1 VGSIRLVN
9 LRKEFGPNIVAVENT
24 NLTIEEGEFVVFV
37 GASGCGK
44 TTTLRMIAGLEEV
57 TRGEIFIGE
66 KQVTEL
72 DPGQRDIGLVFQN
85 LALFPHMTVFDNIGF
100 GPKMKKMASD
110 ERRKRVEEVAR
121 MVRIHPLLPK
131 LPGQLSGGEAQRVA
145 LARTLITHP
154 QVFLLDEPLSNLDA
168 KLRKEM
174 RAEIDRL
181 HKTLK
186 KTFVFVTHDQEEA
199 MTLAD
204 RIVVM
209 RRGHIEQV
217 GTPLEIYH
225 NPVSRFVA
233 DFFGSPPMNLLDGEI
248 RRENGV
254 TSFQAGNFRAVLQN
268 PVPNMQGE
276 VTLGIR
282 PEHISVNEGDNKEGA
297 DISAT
302 VALVE
307 PLGKDTLLYLDYG
320 NESNLIAVIDGH
332 RKIQTDSR
340 VGVRFQHN
348 RLYFFGPD
356 GSRYQ
361 TDGATTA
368 ATQS

>member
-1 VGSIRLVN
+1 VSVFSIT
-9 LRKEFGPNIVAVENT
+9 GY
-24 NLTIEEGEFVVFV
+24 
-37 GASGCGK
+37 
-44 TTTLRMIAGLEEV
+44 
-57 TRGEIFIGE
+57 IF
-66 KQVTEL
+66 
-72 DPGQRDIGLVFQN
+72 
-85 LALFPHMTVFDNIGF
+85 
-100 GPKMKKMASD
+100 S
-110 ERRKRVEEVAR
+110 AR

-181 HKTLK
+181 HKALK
-186 KTFVFVTHDQEEA
+186 KTFIFVTHDQEEA

-209 RRGHIEQV
+209 RGGHIEQV

-248 RRENGV
+248 RRENGI
-254 TSFQAGNFRAVLQN
+254 TSFQAGKFNARLQE
-268 PVPNMQGE
+268 PVPKIEGE
-276 VTLGIR
+276 ATLGIR
-282 PEHISVNEGDNKEGA
+282 PEHISVSDGHNQEGA
-297 DISAT
+297 DLDAT

-320 NESNLIAVIDGH
+320 SESNLIAVVDGH
-332 RKIQTDSR
+332 REIQTDSQ

-356 GSRYQ
+356 GSRYLSE
-361 TDGATTA
+361 GA
-368 ATQS
+368 ATATP